1 MAMIGYVS
9 GPLLE
14 MDMRQVF
21 IAKRARLH
29 GHTVGHARQFDAM
42 NRALEAH
49 GIVPLVDSVHPFA
62 DAAAAYRR
70 LASGAN
76 VGKVLVKL
84 D

>member
-1 MAMIGYVS
+1 
-9 GPLLE
+9 
-14 MDMRQVF
+14 
-21 IAKRARLH
+21 
-29 GHTVGHARQFDAM
+29 M

-49 GIVPLVDSVHPFA
+49 GIVPLVDSVHPLA